1 MRRRAAEWRQ
11 FGHHRVRFATAWQHA
26 TSGLRR
32 TRLTC
37 DTIVRLI
44 GGQEGRHD
52 RKERGGKNADSDG
65 RLFGGG
71 NGGRTANDASAQ
83 SFSLTS
89 PVVSEGA
96 PIKAEQVFNKF
107 GCTGKNVSPVLSWS
121 GAPAGAK
128 SFALTIFDPDAP
140 TGSGF
145 WHWVVANI
153 PANVTSLP
161 MNAGDLRGKNLPK
174 GAVQVRNDYGALGY
188 GGPARQK
195 ATHITTS

>member
-1 MRRRAAEWRQ
+1 
-11 FGHHRVRFATAWQHA
+11 
-26 TSGLRR
+26 
-32 TRLTC
+32 
-37 DTIVRLI
+37 
-44 GGQEGRHD
+44 
-52 RKERGGKNADSDG
+52 
-65 RLFGGG
+65 
-71 NGGRTANDASAQ
+71 
-83 SFSLTS
+83 LTS

-188 GGPARQK
+188 GGPCPPK
-195 ATHITTS
+195 GDTHHYVFTVFAVDVDKLPVDAQWTPAFVGFNLISTHWRKRR